1 MPTIMTTSAE
11 TGNALPKWI
20 KDTLLNKLVAGPNG
34 YLPQEIVEM
43 HPNATLIRRNG
54 EVNAWDNPEFRAA
67 VEATEKKQVILA
79 GIVTEVCTSS
89 CGHFRCS
96 FERSTHKSVGTA
108 FLALSLREAG
118 YSVWANTDAS
128 GTFTPRLADEANRR
142 MEQAGVH
149 LVGRTFEESVQLL
162 RHLQMGMFGIVGD
175 LMRDWRN
182 TPGAA
187 EVFPYLD
194 TVSGWQEISEI
205 PLQMLIL
212 EST

>member
-1 MPTIMTTSAE
+1 MTTSAE

-20 KDTLLNKLVAGPNG
+20 KDILLNKLVAGPNG
-34 YLPQEIVEM
+34 FLPREIVEM

-67 VEATEKKQVILA
+67 VEATEKRQIILA

-89 CGHFRCS
+89 YNPFRC
-96 FERSTHKSVGTA
+96 FVEHSTYNPLGTA

-149 LVGRTFEESVQLL
+149 LVGRTF
-162 RHLQMGMFGIVGD
+162 
-175 LMRDWRN
+175 
-182 TPGAA
+182 
-187 EVFPYLD
+187 
-194 TVSGWQEISEI
+194 
-205 PLQMLIL
+205 
-212 EST
+212 